1 MIKDR
6 RNRRAVVIEVKIAS
20 SEEKMEAECQKV
32 ITQMEENQYVRKIE
46 WSGFRKVVRYGN
58 RFFLIGNLS
67 MD

>member
-46 WSGFRKVVRYGN
+46 WSGF
-58 RFFLIGNLS
+58 
-67 MD
+67 